1 MTTAGWIT
9 MIVSVGSVT
18 LLSIWTMTRV
28 LRTHQPDHD
37 LAHVEPIDKEHTAG
51 AVAASART

>member
-18 LLSIWTMTRV
+18 LLCIWTMTRV

-37 LAHVEPIDKEHTAG
+37 LAHVEPIDKDHTAE
-51 AVAASART
+51 R